1 MKHVLHKRI
10 LETIERNDM
19 VRPGHRVGLGVSGGA
34 DSLAM
39 LRAFSDLRS
48 ELGISLVVLHF
59 HHQLRGAEADEDER
73 FVRALA
79 AELHLEFESGT
90 ADVGREAKL
99 SGWNLEETARK
110 LRYRFFASAA
120 HAKNLDRVAVAHTAN
135 DQAET
140 VLSHLLRGTGLTG
153 IAGIYP
159 VAGIIIRPLLDA
171 RREELRAFLTE
182 LGQPWREDSTN
193 QDTSR
198 TRARIRHQL
207 IPLLLRDFDSAAV
220 TRLARLAGHAREDEV
235 FWQAL
240 EEERMSALV
249 QQESPGAISVRAE
262 DLLSPFP
269 SLVSRDSGSPC
280 GKRAFPPKSD
290 VSTIAL
296 TRRLVRRIFS
306 ELTGSRERLTARH
319 VASVLNLAAKSQ
331 SGASVDLPGL
341 RVERIFDR
349 LVFSHARAA
358 SDRMEESQPAS
369 PDRDFSYTLARP
381 ERLETASIVVTEI
394 HRRISLKM
402 VDWPP
407 ARSDTVS
414 VRGALDFER
423 VHWPLVLRN
432 WRPGDSYHPHG
443 SRRVR
448 KLKRL
453 LLESRVPRSARG
465 SWPVLTSE
473 GNVIWALGH
482 PAAEEVAVH
491 SGTRVGL
498 VIGAEDV

>member
-34 DSLAM
+34 DSVAM

-48 ELGISLVVLHF
+48 ELGISLAVLHF
-59 HHQLRGAEADEDER
+59 HHQLRGAEADDDER
-73 FVRALA
+73 FVRTLA

-90 ADVGREAKL
+90 ADVSREAKL
-99 SGWNLEETARK
+99 NGWNLEEAARK
-110 LRYRFFASAA
+110 LRYQFFASAA
-120 HAKNLDRVAVAHTAN
+120 QAGNLDRIAVAHTAN

-140 VLSHLLRGTGLTG
+140 VLSHLVRGTGLTG
-153 IAGIYP
+153 LAGIYP

-171 RREELRAFLTE
+171 PREELRAFLTE

-193 QDTSR
+193 QDTTR

-220 TRLARLAGHAREDEV
+220 TRLARLAGHARDDEV
-235 FWQAL
+235 FWQAF

-249 QQESPGAISVRAE
+249 QQESPGAICVRAE
-262 DLLSPFP
+262 DLLFPLP
-269 SLVSRDSGSPC
+269 SLASRGAGSTGRHAHSPN
-280 GKRAFPPKSD
+280 AA

-319 VASVLNLAAKSQ
+319 VDSVLNLAAKSQ
-331 SGASVDLPGL
+331 SGASVDLPGV

-358 SDRMEESQPAS
+358 SGRIEESQPAS
-369 PDRDFSYTLARP
+369 PDGDFSYTVSRP
-381 ERLETASIVVTEI
+381 DRLETASIVVTEI

-407 ARSDTVS
+407 ARSDTVP

-491 SGTRVGL
+491 SGTRIGL